1 MSCRVLKAEIES
13 PALPLQRRS
22 GCAEHSRIGPRQ
34 DVTVSCT
41 EDKALCKRHRGVFLS
56 SLQWSTSGRVWL
68 QHWLGFWVFKCTG
81 KGTLFAPNKSRLGL
95 AFLTGAWGKEARQQ
109 LKSNKLLPSTTGMA
123 RYGQAEL
130 VLLFE
135 AFLWVAE
142 AIFFVFAANMFEF
155 SLFWRQVVNAS
166 EVHTWHMFLFTC
178 CPPFISCSRCS
189 VYHFKCILIY

>member
-1 MSCRVLKAEIES
+1 MQFPWVAGYWR
-13 PALPLQRRS
+13 QRLSHQRCPCS
-22 GCAEHSRIGPRQ
+22 SSAEHSQIGPRQ

-135 AFLWVAE
+135 AFLWVAFHLRGQWVYS
-142 AIFFVFAANMFEF
+142 AVDTLMAFILCL
-155 SLFWRQVVNAS
+155 SLY
-166 EVHTWHMFLFTC
+166 L
-178 CPPFISCSRCS
+178 
-189 VYHFKCILIY
+189 